1 MEVTFTTPDTGQ
13 GYGWCSC
20 DNRGSDIGCEGRA
33 FAGVAGCGLGAV
45 SVHVTRRGLTYI
57 SVPLKGL
64 GSHSIWIVFVV
75 FAFLV
80 SRDGA
85 TAHDANGLDTLE
97 PCGDLALDALAI
109 QFKMN
114 EMLGSLGNGDVNT

>member
-1 MEVTFTTPDTGQ
+1 MRHSTAVTV
-13 GYGWCSC
+13 C
-20 DNRGSDIGCEGRA
+20 DNFANLKGRC
-33 FAGVAGCGLGAV
+33 F
-45 SVHVTRRGLTYI
+45 VHVTRRGLTYI
-57 SVPLKGL
+57 SVPLKVL
-64 GSHSIWIVFVV
+64 GSHPIRVVLIVL
-75 FAFLV
+75 AFLV

>member
-1 MEVTFTTPDTGQ
+1 MKTKTALV
-13 GYGWCSC
+13 
-20 DNRGSDIGCEGRA
+20 I
-33 FAGVAGCGLGAV
+33 L
-45 SVHVTRRGLTYI
+45 
-57 SVPLKGL
+57 
-64 GSHSIWIVFVV
+64 

-114 EMLGSLGNGDVNT
+114 EMLGSLSHGDMNTSGVVTGKTTVV

>member
-1 MEVTFTTPDTGQ
+1 MSGEG
-13 GYGWCSC
+13 CS
-20 DNRGSDIGCEGRA
+20 I
-33 FAGVAGCGLGAV
+33 AGIASGGLGGV

-57 SVPLKGL
+57 SVPLKVL
-64 GSHSIWIVFVV
+64 GSHSIWIVFIVL
-75 FAFLV
+75 AFLV
-80 SRDGA
+80 SRHSA

-114 EMLGSLGNGDVNT
+114 EMLGSLGYGDVNT

>member
-1 MEVTFTTPDTGQ
+1 MSGEG
-13 GYGWCSC
+13 CS
-20 DNRGSDIGCEGRA
+20 I
-33 FAGVAGCGLGAV
+33 AGIASGGVGGV

-64 GSHSIWIVFVV
+64 GSHSVWIVFVV
-75 FAFLV
+75 LAFLV
-80 SRDGA
+80 SRHSA

-114 EMLGSLGNGDVNT
+114 KMLGSLGYGDVNT